1 MLKSKTVKIMLLI
14 LAAYFSL
21 WALSYL
27 VPSTFDSP
35 LGLIVAIPFMSIYLF
50 HSIGIPGLLQ
60 HHGACGWGWCAPS
73 VFGLV
78 FIITF
83 WLLMVWLFARFIVS
97 LTQNAN
103 ESN

>member
-1 MLKSKTVKIMLLI
+1 MLLI

-21 WALSYL
+21 WALTYF
-27 VPSTFDSP
+27 VPSAFDSP
-35 LGLIVAIPFMSIYLF
+35 LGLIVAIPFISIYLF